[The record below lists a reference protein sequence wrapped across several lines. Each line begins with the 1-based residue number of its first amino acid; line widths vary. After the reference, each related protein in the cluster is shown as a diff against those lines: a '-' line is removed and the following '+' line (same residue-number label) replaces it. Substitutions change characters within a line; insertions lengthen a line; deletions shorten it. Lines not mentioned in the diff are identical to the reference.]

1 VTKPK
6 VIINSEVMP
15 PTAPGH
21 SYAQWLR
28 DWIPTQPK
36 LENREVAKNTI
47 KRGAQTWNMLPEY
60 EKQPYREKAHTLFD
74 EYRGRLMDWHEK
86 VDPAVLRELNRRRVA
101 KGHRRLRGPRDPRPT
116 SGYIRFL
123 MRVRNEYTRTEED
136 YGAYFKAV
144 ASRAS
149 NQWRAMS
156 DAEKAEY
163 KDQAKADHAAW
174 LEKRRAES

>member
-1 VTKPK
+1 
-6 VIINSEVMP
+6 
-15 PTAPGH
+15 
-21 SYAQWLR
+21 
-28 DWIPTQPK
+28 
-36 LENREVAKNTI
+36 
-47 KRGAQTWNMLPEY
+47 
-60 EKQPYREKAHTLFD
+60 
-74 EYRGRLMDWHEK
+74 MDWHEK

-116 SGYIRFL
+116 SGYIRYVYEYTYSSSSIEQGSSFL

-156 DAEKAEY
+156 DAEKAV
-163 KDQAKADHAAW
+163 
-174 LEKRRAES
+174 RAVILR

>member
-1 VTKPK
+1 MTST

-60 EKQPYREKAHTLFD
+60 EKQVCILIVMCPRSLNPPVAIPREGPY
-74 EYRGRLMDWHEK
+74 
-86 VDPAVLRELNRRRVA
+86 P
-101 KGHRRLRGPRDPRPT
+101 
-116 SGYIRFL
+116 IR
-123 MRVRNEYTRTEED
+123 
-136 YGAYFKAV
+136 
-144 ASRAS
+144 
-149 NQWRAMS
+149 
-156 DAEKAEY
+156 
-163 KDQAKADHAAW
+163 
-174 LEKRRAES
+174 